1 MTLVLRYAARSDRGL
16 VRSNNEDSVYAGA
29 RLLALADGMGGHAAG
44 EVASQLMIAALAHLD
59 DDEPGGDLLG
69 KLAAAVREGN
79 ASIADQVEEEPEL
92 DGMGTT
98 LTAILFAGSKL
109 GLAHIGDSR
118 AYLLRDGQLTQITRD
133 DTFVQSLVDEGR
145 ITPEQAHP
153 HPQRSLIMRALTGS
167 EVEPTLTVRE
177 ARAGDR
183 YLVCSDGLSDVV
195 SDETIADTMRQGT
208 HDECADRLIELA
220 LRSGGPDNVT
230 VVVADVI
237 DLDYGQSHPI
247 VAGAASADDDE
258 DTPPPNTAA
267 GRAAAMRPP
276 RATPKRVINKTAEPE
291 PKKKRS
297 RLWWPAA
304 AIVII
309 AVLVGGLFVGRQLIR
324 NNYYVGADD
333 GRVTVLRGIPGDV
346 FGYSLQEA
354 ARVGCV
360 TDEGDLTLVDPANAS
375 CRVMLVD
382 DLWPAAREQVRA
394 GLPSGSLDD
403 TREQMQRL
411 AELDLLPVCT
421 PEEPEPT
428 PAPAPG
434 PGEPQPAPGPNGT
447 PHTETAVQ
455 PPAPGEPQPGEPA
468 PASQPGE
475 PLPGEPRPGEPQP
488 GEPTP
493 GAPAPNM
500 EPAPEPT
507 PQIPGQNCR
516 VGA

>member
-59 DDEPGGDLLG
+59 DDEPGDDLLG

-118 AYLLRDGQLTQITRD
+118 AYLLRDDQLTQITRD

-145 ITPEQAHP
+145 ITAEQAHS

-195 SDETIADTMRQGT
+195 SDETIANTMREGS

-247 VAGAASADDDE
+247 VAGAASGDDE

-276 RATPKRVINKTAEPE
+276 RATPKRVISKPEPE
-291 PKKKRS
+291 PKRKRS
-297 RLWWPAA
+297 RLWWP
-304 AIVII
+304 V
-309 AVLVGGLFVGRQLIR
+309 AVLVVLALLATAVVVGRMMIR
-324 NNYYVGADD
+324 NYYYVGADD
-333 GRVTVLRGIPGDV
+333 GRVTVLRGVPGNV
-346 FGYSLQEA
+346 LGYSLQEQA
-354 ARVGCV
+354 LVGCI
-360 TDEGDLTLVDPANAS
+360 TDEGLLTLMEPGSAN
-375 CRVMLVD
+375 CRVMVVD
-382 DLWPAAREQVRA
+382 DLQPAAREQVRA
-394 GLPSGSLDD
+394 GLPSGNLEDAKA
-403 TREQMQRL
+403 QMGRL
-411 AELDLLPVCT
+411 VDGDLLPVCV
-421 PEEPEPT
+421 EEKPEPAPA

-434 PGEPQPAPGPNGT
+434 PVATATPAPDGT
-447 PHTETAVQ
+447 PAPAPAPETPPVTTAA
-455 PPAPGEPQPGEPA
+455 PPPAEIPAPASAAPGGPAPGETPA
-468 PASQPGE
+468 PA
-475 PLPGEPRPGEPQP
+475 
-488 GEPTP
+488 
-493 GAPAPNM
+493 APAAP
-500 EPAPEPT
+500 EQTPEPT
-507 PQIPGQNCR
+507 PAVPQVPGQNCR